1 MPKVKEFGPNLSTV
15 LHALTK
21 DELHHIRRV
30 HQIPKAS
37 HLNKSDLVQ
46 LLHTYLL
53 DHLKQHLERL
63 DRNRYN
69 VLMKVMKAPH
79 SILPLTELVRDENY
93 EPMYFQERGFLFQ
106 IEGSAVMPR
115 EIKERLLGADAKQL
129 QAILDRNTEW
139 IRLTKGLLFY
149 YGNLSEEKL
158 KEKLEDYTG
167 RSIDDSELRDVLHDL
182 ELYDYSIQY
191 NEFGFSHYTV
201 DDPGRI
207 ELEHQSRPQLDYY
220 PFTKAQLLRAGED
233 DYADRHEA
241 YRQFVSFLRNNWT
254 MDGQEA
260 ESITQ
265 DLVDWIKQGDTPSEL
280 ISSLGD
286 MLEFKDMNQA
296 QQLVDLLVKLMN
308 HTRLW
313 DLKGYSPVEL
323 SRKEKKHLKPL
334 PSFQAPGP
342 GPGVPLAPQA
352 GRAKAE
358 VYHFHTKAKVG
369 RNDPCPCGSGKKF
382 KKCCGS

>member
-1 MPKVKEFGPNLSTV
+1 

-21 DELHHIRRV
+21 DELHQIRRV
-30 HQIPKAS
+30 HQIPKTS
-37 HLNKSDLVQ
+37 QLNKSDLVQ
-46 LLHTYLL
+46 VLHTYLL
-53 DHLKQHLERL
+53 DHLNLHLERF
-63 DRNRYN
+63 DHKRYN
-69 VLMKVMKAPH
+69 VLLKVLKAPN
-79 SILPLTELVRDENY
+79 SMLPFSELANEEDY
-93 EPMYFQERGFLFQ
+93 EPMYFEERGFLFHM
-106 IEGSAVMPR
+106 EGAVVMPR
-115 EIKERLLGADAKQL
+115 EIRERLLETDAKQL

-139 IRLTKGLLFY
+139 ILLTKGLLFY

-167 RSIDDSELRDVLHDL
+167 RSINDSELWDVLHDL

-191 NEFGFSHYTV
+191 NEFGFSYYSV
-201 DDPGRI
+201 DDPERVV
-207 ELEHQSRPQLDYY
+207 LEHQSRPQLDYY

-260 ESITQ
+260 EAIAQ
-265 DLVDWIKQGDTPSEL
+265 DLVDWIKQGFTPSEL
-280 ISSLGD
+280 ITNLQD

-296 QQLVDLLVKLMN
+296 QRLVDLLIKLMN

-313 DLKGYSPVEL
+313 DLKGYSPAEL
-323 SRKEKKHLKPL
+323 SRKEQKHLKPL
-334 PSFQAPGP
+334 PSFQTSGSGP
-342 GPGVPLAPQA
+342 GAHPAPQA
-352 GRAKAE
+352 GKAKAE
-358 VYHFHTKAKVG
+358 VYHFQTKAKVG